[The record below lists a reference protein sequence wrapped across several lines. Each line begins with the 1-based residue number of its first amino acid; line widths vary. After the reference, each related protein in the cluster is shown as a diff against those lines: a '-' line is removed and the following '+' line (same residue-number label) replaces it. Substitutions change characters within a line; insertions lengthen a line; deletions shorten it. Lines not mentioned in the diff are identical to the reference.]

1 MTGTI
6 LAIPENGIV
15 DTSITSKLRTDFVR
29 IRKRTIP
36 RLSNLKDNEM
46 KQVLENFHKEYKKIL
61 ELHIDEKISKEENI
75 SALMDLS
82 RLREEIL
89 LQIIRGYGI
98 INDRIEKNKK
108 ISKERQKR

>member
-1 MTGTI
+1 MTDTI
-6 LAIPENGIV
+6 LDLPENGIV

-29 IRKRTIP
+29 IRKSTIP
-36 RLSNLKDNEM
+36 RLANLKDNEM
-46 KQVLENFHKEYKKIL
+46 KQVLENYHQEYKKIL
-61 ELHIDEKISKEENI
+61 ELHVDEKISKEENI

-89 LQIIRGYGI
+89 LLIIRGHTI

-108 ISKERQKR
+108 VSKERQKR

>member
-1 MTGTI
+1 MTGII
-6 LAIPENGIV
+6 LDLPENGIV

-29 IRKRTIP
+29 IRKRAIP
-36 RLSNLKDNEM
+36 RLTNLKDNEM
-46 KQVLENFHKEYKKIL
+46 KQVLENYHQEYKKIL
-61 ELHIDEKISKEENI
+61 ELHVDEKISKEENI

-89 LQIIRGYGI
+89 LLIIQGYRI
-98 INDRIEKNKK
+98 INDRIEKSKK